1 VDKLTEA
8 ARRNN
13 NFDALRIA
21 AAAAVILGHASE
33 LRGHADE
40 MPVVFGIPL
49 TQLAVG
55 VFFVISGYLISGS
68 WERRPQLPRYLTN
81 RVLRIIPG
89 LLLVVIVSAFVLGPL
104 VSALA
109 VGDYLTD
116 GGTYSYLSNAV
127 LIPNYAL
134 PGVFSGNPF
143 PGAVNGSLWTLPAEF
158 ACYLVV
164 PVIGSL
170 PKPLRVPGWAG
181 FAIACVAITLF
192 THLDFFGARV
202 ESASLMWVF
211 FAGGALV
218 RLGLARQR
226 LRADVA
232 VVVAVAW
239 LAVVLVRPQWGLYA
253 AWIALPYCLLAFG
266 VRSTPVL
273 RHASRY
279 GDLSYGLYVWAFPV
293 QQTIIYFFGV
303 LPWALDVGM
312 VALISAAF
320 AYGSWHLVERPSMA
334 LAQRFPWSR
343 DVVSQPVTRSVA
355 PASDAMITDEQPG
368 DVA

>member
-1 VDKLTEA
+1 MDKLTETL
-8 ARRNN
+8 RRNN
-13 NFDALRIA
+13 NFDALRIV

-33 LRGHADE
+33 LRGHAEE

-68 WERRPQLPRYLTN
+68 WERRPHLPRYLTN

-89 LLLVVIVSAFVLGPL
+89 LLLVVVVSAFVLGPL

-109 VGDYLTD
+109 AGDYFAD
-116 GGTYSYLSNAV
+116 SGTYSYLSNAV
-127 LIPNYAL
+127 LVPNYAL

-170 PKPLRVPGWAG
+170 PKRLRMPAWAG
-181 FAIACVAITLF
+181 FALVCVVITLF
-192 THLDFFGARV
+192 MHLDFFGARV

-218 RLGLARQR
+218 RLGITTQR

-232 VVVAVAW
+232 VAVAVVW
-239 LAVVLVRPQWGLYA
+239 FVVVSLRPQWGLYA

-279 GDLSYGLYVWAFPV
+279 CDLSYGLYVWAFPV
-293 QQTIIYFFGV
+293 QQAIIHFFGV
-303 LPWALDVGM
+303 LPWALDVA
-312 VALISAAF
+312 VVTVISAAF
-320 AYGSWHLVERPSMA
+320 AYGSWHLVERPSMM

-343 DVVSQPVTRSVA
+343 DTAHGRPRSAV
-355 PASDAMITDEQPG
+355 PASGAKIADEQPG

>member
-8 ARRNN
+8 LRRNN

-33 LRGHADE
+33 LRGHPDE
-40 MPVVFGIPL
+40 MPVVFGVPL

-55 VFFVISGYLISGS
+55 VFFVISGYLITGS
-68 WERRPQLPRYLTN
+68 WQRRPRLPRYLTN

-89 LLLVVIVSAFVLGPL
+89 LLLVVVVTAFVLGPL
-104 VSALA
+104 VSALP
-109 VGDYLTD
+109 VGEYFAS

-134 PGVFSGNPF
+134 PGVFSGNPY

-164 PVIGSL
+164 PVIGLL
-170 PKPLRVPGWAG
+170 PRRLKVPGWAG
-181 FAIACVAITLF
+181 FALACVAITLF
-192 THLDFFGARV
+192 THIDFFGARV

-218 RLGLARQR
+218 RLGIAKRR

-232 VVVAVAW
+232 VIVGIIW
-239 LAVVLVRPQWGLYA
+239 LAVVAVRPQWGLYA

-293 QQTIIYFFGV
+293 QQSIIYVFGV
-303 LPWALDVGM
+303 LPWALDVVM
-312 VALISAAF
+312 VAVVSGAL
-320 AYGSWHLVERPSMA
+320 AYGSWHLVERPSMT
-334 LAQRFPWSR
+334 LAQRLPWSR
-343 DVVSQPVTRSVA
+343 ETAPQSVGRSDR
-355 PASDAMITDEQPG
+355 PASDAMIADEHPG

>member
-1 VDKLTEA
+1 VDTLTEA

-89 LLLVVIVSAFVLGPL
+89 LLLVVIVSAFVLGPI

-109 VGDYLTD
+109 AGDYFTH
-116 GGTYSYLSNAV
+116 GGTYAYLSNAV

-170 PKPLRVPGWAG
+170 PKRFRVPGWVG
-181 FAIACVAITLF
+181 FAIACVAVTLF

-211 FAGGALV
+211 FAGGTLV
-218 RLGLARQR
+218 RLGIARQR
-226 LRADVA
+226 MRTDVA
-232 VVVAVAW
+232 VVVSVAW
-239 LAVVLVRPQWGLYA
+239 LAVASVLPQWGLYA

-293 QQTIIYFFGV
+293 QQAIIYFFGV
-303 LPWALDVGM
+303 LPWIADVAM
-312 VALISAAF
+312 VGLISAAF

-343 DVVSQPVTRSVA
+343 DAVSKPVTRSVA
-355 PASDAMITDEQPG
+355 PATDAMIADEQPG

>member
-1 VDKLTEA
+1 MDKLTEA
-8 ARRNN
+8 LRRNN

-49 TQLAVG
+49 TQFAVG

-68 WERRPQLPRYLTN
+68 WERRSHLPRYLTN

-89 LLLVVIVSAFVLGPL
+89 LLLVVVVTAFALGPL

-109 VGDYLTD
+109 VGDYFTD
-116 GGTYSYLSNAV
+116 SGTYSYLRNAL

-134 PGVFSGNPF
+134 PGVFAGNPF

-170 PKPLRVPGWAG
+170 PKRLRVPAWTG
-181 FAIACVAITLF
+181 FALACVVITLF

-218 RLGLARQR
+218 RLGIARRR

-232 VVVAVAW
+232 VVVAVVW
-239 LAVVLVRPQWGLYA
+239 LAVAFVRPQWGLYA

-273 RHASRY
+273 RQASRY

-293 QQTIIYFFGV
+293 QQTVIYFFGV
-303 LPWALDVGM
+303 LPWALDVGL
-312 VALISAAF
+312 VALVSAAF
-320 AYGSWHLVERPSMA
+320 AYGSWHLVERPSMT

-343 DVVSQPVTRSVA
+343 DAAPQPGARSAV
-355 PASDAMITDEQPG
+355 PPSDAMITDEQPG

>member
-1 VDKLTEA
+1 MDKLTETL
-8 ARRNN
+8 RRNN
-13 NFDALRIA
+13 NFDALRIV

-40 MPVVFGIPL
+40 MPAVFGIPL

-68 WERRPQLPRYLTN
+68 WERRPHLPRYLTN

-89 LLLVVIVSAFVLGPL
+89 VSLVVVVSAFVLGPL

-109 VGDYLTD
+109 AGDYFAD
-116 GGTYSYLSNAV
+116 SGTYSYLSNAV
-127 LIPNYAL
+127 LVPNYAL

-170 PKPLRVPGWAG
+170 PKRLRMPAWAG
-181 FAIACVAITLF
+181 FALVCVVITLF
-192 THLDFFGARV
+192 MHLDFFGARV

-218 RLGLARQR
+218 RLGITTQR

-232 VVVAVAW
+232 VAVAVVW
-239 LAVVLVRPQWGLYA
+239 FVVVSLRPQWGLYA

-293 QQTIIYFFGV
+293 QQAIIHFFGV
-303 LPWALDVGM
+303 LPWALDVA
-312 VALISAAF
+312 VVTVISAAF
-320 AYGSWHLVERPSMA
+320 AYGSWHLVERPSMM

-343 DVVSQPVTRSVA
+343 DTAHGRPRSAV
-355 PASDAMITDEQPG
+355 PASGAKIADEQPG

>member
-1 VDKLTEA
+1 MDKLTEI

-40 MPVVFGIPL
+40 MPVVFGIPI

-55 VFFVISGYLISGS
+55 TFFVISGYLISGS
-68 WERRPQLPRYLTN
+68 WDRRPRLSRYLTN

-89 LLLVVIVSAFVLGPL
+89 LLLVVVVTAFVLGPL
-104 VSALA
+104 VSALDVDQYFA
-109 VGDYLTD
+109 S
-116 GGTYSYLSNAV
+116 GGTYSYLSNAA

-164 PVIGSL
+164 PVIGLL
-170 PKPLRVPGWAG
+170 PRRLRVPAWAA
-181 FAIACVAITLF
+181 FALVCVVITLF
-192 THLDFFGARV
+192 IHFEFFGARV
-202 ESASLMWVF
+202 ESAALMWVF

-218 RLGLARQR
+218 RLGIVRRR

-232 VVVAVAW
+232 AVVAVAW
-239 LAVVLVRPQWGLYA
+239 LVIVSFRPQWGLYA
-253 AWIALPYCLLAFG
+253 AWVALPYCLLAFG

-273 RHASRY
+273 RHASRF

-293 QQTIIYFFGV
+293 QQSIVYFFGV
-303 LPWALDVGM
+303 LPWALDVAM
-312 VALISAAF
+312 VAVVSAAL

-334 LAQRFPWSR
+334 FAQRLPWSR
-343 DVVSQPVTRSVA
+343 DAAPPSTARSDE
-355 PASDAMITDEQPG
+355 PSSDAMIADEQPG

>member
-1 VDKLTEA
+1 MDKLTEA
-8 ARRNN
+8 LRRNN

-21 AAAAVILGHASE
+21 AAAAVVLGHATE

-40 MPVVFGIPL
+40 MPVVFGIPV
-49 TQLAVG
+49 TQLAVA
-55 VFFVISGYLISGS
+55 VFFVISGYLIGGS
-68 WERRPQLPRYLTN
+68 WERRPHLPRYLTN

-89 LLLVVIVSAFVLGPL
+89 LLLVVVVSAFVLGPL
-104 VSALA
+104 VSSLA
-109 VGDYLTD
+109 VGEYFTD
-116 GGTYSYLSNAV
+116 GGTYSYLRNAV
-127 LIPNYAL
+127 LIPNYVL
-134 PGVFSGNPF
+134 PGVFSGNPY

-170 PKPLRVPGWAG
+170 PKRLRVPAWAG
-181 FAIACVAITLF
+181 FALACVAITLF
-192 THLDFFGARV
+192 MHLDFFGARV

-218 RLGLARQR
+218 RLGLAKRR
-226 LRADVA
+226 LRAGVAVAVA
-232 VVVAVAW
+232 VVW
-239 LAVVLVRPQWGLYA
+239 IVVVSVRPQWGLYA

-266 VRSTPVL
+266 IRSTPVL

-293 QQTIIYFFGV
+293 QQAVIHFFGV
-303 LPWALDVGM
+303 LPWALDVA
-312 VALISAAF
+312 VVTVISAAL
-320 AYGSWHLVERPSMA
+320 AYGSWHLVEYPSMR

-343 DVVSQPVTRSVA
+343 DATAQPAARSA
-355 PASDAMITDEQPG
+355 MPASDAMITDEQPG